1 MRTTWRDVLLLVA
14 LQFGA
19 SLAISVLL
27 ALLRINDGSNS
38 WVGIVGAMIGAQ
50 VFAILREKKR
60 PGFVP
65 ASAHELS
72 IGSSAFEASLGAVFF
87 LAARKAGL
95 VQVSGGGFAVL
106 IMLTVLLNYGLT
118 RWGLRLGIRYVQ
130 KAAAEKDATKE

>member
-1 MRTTWRDVLLLVA
+1 MKPTWRDVLLLVA

-19 SLAISVLL
+19 SMAVSVLL

-50 VFAILREKKR
+50 VFGIMREKKR

-65 ASAHELS
+65 ASAHELAA
-72 IGSSAFEASLGAVFF
+72 GSSVFEAALGAAFF

-95 VQVSGGGFAVL
+95 VHISGSGFIVL
-106 IMLTVLLNYGLT
+106 MALTVLLNYGLT
-118 RWGLRLGIRYVQ
+118 RWGLRLGIRYVE
-130 KAAAEKDATKE
+130 KAAAERDAEK